1 MHSFNLIDVSFADL
15 DNGWTV
21 GGEELHTTDGGTT
34 WVNQATGVF
43 GSVSVYAISPTTAW
57 IGGLEDLGRTTD
69 SGATWTI
76 ERPSDT
82 DWFCM
87 TFLDADNGWAGGQDQ
102 TIDDVPGSIWKRS
115 GSASAD
121 IEKDTIARGTGSLL
135 SPASGKLRHPD
146 LELSP
151 MPSDSRLTNKQEK
164 FYSLERNQPREH
176 TLGNR
181 RSRSRGGTVP
191 SMRPAVARNICLGK
205 DN

>member
-1 MHSFNLIDVSFADL
+1 MNRNASVVWKGTLREGTGTMTTESGVLSDTRYSFHTRFRQGIGTNPDELIAASL
-15 DNGWTV
+15 
-21 GGEELHTTDGGTT
+21 GGTT

-43 GSVSVYAISPTTAW
+43 GSVSVYAINPTTAW

-115 GSASAD
+115 GSASAG
-121 IEKDTIARGTGSLL
+121 IVKDTIVPGTGSLL
-135 SPASGKLRHPD
+135 KSGVWQAPPSRPGTEPDAKRQSPN
-146 LELSP
+146 E
-151 MPSDSRLTNKQEK
+151 
-164 FYSLERNQPREH
+164 
-176 TLGNR
+176 
-181 RSRSRGGTVP
+181 
-191 SMRPAVARNICLGK
+191 
-205 DN
+205 